1 MDLSLKQSIPQLP
14 EVFNDRFEKLLLSL
28 DEAIIDAGQKTDKQ
42 KLIEASEQNES
53 RRLLLV
59 VEELANKK
67 KEVAATAEH
76 AYLKQVEADFHETLI
91 VDLEVEFRDTAMIM
105 EKVLRFDKSL
115 GRLLDILYTE
125 ACSISRLVTCLES
138 LPWLEDAILKFVR
151 QPKYRRVNSS
161 GHPIILKTLRSAL
174 SFVGIESLRS
184 LIPVLIAKHTNPV
197 HSELTPNLAKH
208 LWLYTI
214 GTGNIAKAL
223 SESYD
228 VKPHFGFNIGL
239 FANIGRTAVVSL
251 YLRTFESKLRQEI
264 IKARKK
270 NNMNQAK
277 ALGTLT
283 PSTKYIISL
292 WKRYANNIT
301 ADVIKELNCRW
312 MMIAIGFEDFAKIR
326 QISIK
331 HVDEL
336 ELHPFA
342 KLLFTSQGFMQY
354 KMLHR
359 EKLMDKQDSMTFL
372 RNFGVGSKVV
382 AAVSKINLTGIEL
395 HIAGVIDESEE
406 GDEQISK

>member
-1 MDLSLKQSIPQLP
+1 MSLDLSLKQNVSQLS

-28 DEAIIDAGQKTDKQ
+28 DEAIIDAGRKTDKQ

-67 KEVAATAEH
+67 KEVAATAEN
-76 AYLKQVEADFHETLI
+76 AYLQQVEADFHQTLI
-91 VDLEVEFRDTAMIM
+91 ASLEDEFKDTAMIM

-125 ACSISRLVTCLES
+125 ACSISRLVTCLEN
-138 LPWLEDAILKFVR
+138 LPWLEEAILKFVR
-151 QPKYRRVNSS
+151 QPKYMRVNSS
-161 GHPIILKTLRSAL
+161 GHPIILKTIRSAL

-184 LIPVLIAKHTNPV
+184 LIPVLIAKHTNPM
-197 HSELTPNLAKH
+197 HSEFTPNLAKN

-228 VKPHFGFNIGL
+228 VKPHFGLNLGL
-239 FANIGRTAVVSL
+239 LSNIGRTAVVSI
-251 YLRTFESKLRQEI
+251 YLRTFEATLRQEI

-270 NNMNQAK
+270 NNNNHAK
-277 ALGTLT
+277 ALGTLS
-283 PSTKYIISL
+283 PSLKYIASL
-292 WKRYANNIT
+292 WKSYAHTIT
-301 ADVIKELNCRW
+301 ANVIHELDCRW

-326 QISIK
+326 HVSIK

-336 ELHPFA
+336 NLHPFA
-342 KLLFTSQGFMQY
+342 KLLFTSQGIMQY

-359 EKLMDKQDSMTFL
+359 EKLMGKQESMMYL
-372 RNFGVGSKVV
+372 RNFGVGSKDVSI
-382 AAVSKINLTGIEL
+382 VSKISLTGIEL
-395 HIAGVIDESEE
+395 NIAGVIDESEDRE
-406 GDEQISK
+406 E